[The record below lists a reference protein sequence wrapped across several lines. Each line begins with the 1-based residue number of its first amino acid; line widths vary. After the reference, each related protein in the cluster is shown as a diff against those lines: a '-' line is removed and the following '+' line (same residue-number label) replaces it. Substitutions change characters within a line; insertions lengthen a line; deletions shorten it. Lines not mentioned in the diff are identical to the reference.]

1 MNLTQSWRYWTA
13 ALVLAGLVMVG
24 TRLTAV
30 HAAGNAAAKQAAS
43 DTSAQ
48 LPQWQIQEHF
58 NRVWLRD
65 TITHGLVDYWVKYSV
80 APNGFVQEDLDR
92 TWHHW
97 GNQEEATINGQGRQ
111 LLSMTLVYDMNGR
124 TNKQYLDAM
133 TRAAD
138 FLLKMRDPKYGGY
151 YLRVGSDGH
160 VIETSKTGYQS
171 FALYSLAMM
180 GQATGN
186 RKYTDAATQ
195 LFRVIRDKMTDGPFF
210 GAGGSYT
217 RDWKKI
223 PGGPFGGGRGAN
235 RRAGFVDAMGWSSG
249 YSPQE
254 LLNRPSFAGLFGKS
268 KPAHCIDLHMFEA
281 LLGLY
286 EATRSPE
293 VWKEIDV
300 ELNGISDHFD
310 YKLGYLPQCWDAS
323 WNPLGPP
330 TANPGHFLFEWAS
343 ELSRAVDLGADP
355 KFIGLGNRILNLA
368 VTTYEPAIGGL
379 GGYNAKRQPAPM
391 LWWPQCEVIKASAM
405 YAILHGR
412 DDLWPYFHETF
423 DFVRN
428 NYFDTKDGGWF
439 EWYLPGGKT
448 RTEQGERAFYK
459 GSVDGPEW
467 GSYHQTKLAYELWRI
482 TAPDYKPWPRHP

>member
-1 MNLTQSWRYWTA
+1 VCRKTGRARAATETA
-13 ALVLAGLVMVG
+13 PQ
-24 TRLTAV
+24 
-30 HAAGNAAAKQAAS
+30 AAAPHTTARI
-43 DTSAQ
+43 
-48 LPQWQIQEHF
+48 PEWQIKAHF
-58 NRVWLRD
+58 DRDWLRD

-97 GNQEEATINGQGRQ
+97 GTQEEATVNGQGRQ

-124 TNKQYLDAM
+124 KNKEYLDAM
-133 TRAAD
+133 TRAAG

-151 YLRVGSDGH
+151 FLRVGSDGH
-160 VIETSKTGYQS
+160 VIDDSKTGYQS
-171 FALYSLAMM
+171 FALFSLAMM
-180 GQATGN
+180 GQATGDTT
-186 RKYTDAATQ
+186 YTNAATN
-195 LFRVIRDKMTDGPFF
+195 LFRIIRDKMTVGPFF
-210 GAGGSYT
+210 GDGGSYT

-223 PGGPFGGGRGAN
+223 PGGPFGGGNAAT
-235 RRAGFVDAMGWSSG
+235 RRLGFVDAMGWSSG
-249 YSPQE
+249 NSPQE
-254 LLNRPSFAGLFGKS
+254 LKNRPSFGGLFGNAR
-268 KPAHCIDLHMFEA
+268 PVHCIDLHMFEA

-286 EATRSPE
+286 ETTKSPE
-293 VWKEIDV
+293 VWKEIEK

-310 YKLGYLPQCWDAS
+310 YQVGYLPQCWDEN
-323 WNPLGPP
+323 WKPVGPP

-355 KFIGLGNRILNLA
+355 KFIDLGNRILNLA
-368 VTTYEPAIGGL
+368 ITTYEPAIGGI
-379 GGYNAKRQPAPM
+379 GGSNAENRPSPM

-412 DDLWPYFHETF
+412 EDLWPYFHETLA
-423 DFVRN
+423 FVRN
-428 NYFDTKDGGWF
+428 NYFDSKDGGWF

-448 RTEQGERAFYK
+448 RAEQGPRAFYK

-482 TAPDYKPWPRHP
+482 TAPDYKPWPRHQ